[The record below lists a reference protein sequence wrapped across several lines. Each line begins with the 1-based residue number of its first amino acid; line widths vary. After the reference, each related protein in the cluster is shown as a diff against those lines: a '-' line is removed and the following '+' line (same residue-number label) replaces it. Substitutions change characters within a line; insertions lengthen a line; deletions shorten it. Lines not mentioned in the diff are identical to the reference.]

1 MKTRPGAKVASLVA
15 RNAKRQVYAS
25 HRLVLAALA
34 WGCLCRTASSADEP
48 VVHQPLFQVADLNT
62 GESQVIN
69 LSDGKKVTLKLLGV
83 EETRDNLRS
92 AIRLARVKVEVNGAV
107 ATIESGNYRLPV
119 TIGDVQIDCPA
130 TQGLYWRRDLF
141 EDSWGLDKAA
151 RLRLW
156 PKGSPWMEPGTFG
169 YPIRQ
174 RWFANVTQAGNE
186 PSYVM
191 GDDAPTSRN
200 IYYHSGN
207 DIGGVEG
214 TDQVIAASD
223 GLVISARGKTLAEYP
238 DLPFYQQSSYAT
250 VYVVDAHGWIYRY
263 THLKSV
269 DPSVKLG
276 ERIAIGQNV
285 GLLGKEEGAGYY
297 AHLHFDI
304 KSRKPSGRWGVE
316 DAYAFLWEA
325 YQREY
330 KPAII
335 AVARPHHLTR
345 VGDPVTLDGS
355 RSWSAAGDISRYEW
369 TFGDGGTASGSRVER
384 KYHQPG
390 RYSEIL
396 TVTDREGHVDYDFAI
411 VDVIERER
419 GDKPAPGIHAACHPS
434 QNIRPGDPVTFVVR
448 TAGTVPSG
456 ETWDFGD
463 GSPLVNVRSDA
474 STGRENFDYAQT
486 VHSFAKP
493 GHYLVRAQHTTASG
507 AAITARLHVHVEDAP
522 LPKAAGRAPTAFD
535 ITVAAGGHDRNNV
548 PIRVPFD
555 GDRIGVEK
563 VASVILTGTDGKAVP
578 AQWTGPSLFAGD
590 KRELHFILPHLAAGE
605 SLRLVATL
613 FPHTPGASH
622 ASAKTDGFKWHDH
635 PGDHVDLVLGSR
647 PVLTYY
653 YHPLD
658 ETSPA
663 SRVQTYKVFH
673 NVYSPR
679 GDRLITNG
687 LPNDPKIHSPHH
699 RGIFYGFNRISY
711 GDGRTADLWHCTDGA
726 YQEHERF
733 LALEAGPVL
742 ARHRMVIRWHGPD
755 QKPFAEEERELTAY
769 NVAGGRLFEFASRM
783 KSLAGPVRL
792 DGDPQH
798 AGFQFR
804 AHNDVD
810 AKTSHETIYVRTD
823 GVGQPGET
831 RNWDPQTRQGPVNLP
846 WNAMSFVL
854 GDQRYTVAYLD
865 HPRNPKE
872 ARFSERAFGRFGS
885 YFEYTIDEVQALNV
899 NYRLWL
905 QDGLMNPEE
914 VAVLSGSFIEPVEFT
929 LKPR

>member
-1 MKTRPGAKVASLVA
+1 MTAIRRLILMALSLG
-15 RNAKRQVYAS
+15 
-25 HRLVLAALA
+25 VL
-34 WGCLCRTASSADEP
+34 CLRFSTADEP
-48 VVHQPLFQVADLNT
+48 VVRQPLFRVADLNT
-62 GESQVIN
+62 GESQDIE

-83 EETRDNLRS
+83 EETRDKVRS
-92 AIRLARVKVEVNGAV
+92 ALRLAKVKVNVNGV
-107 ATIESGNYRLPV
+107 TATIESGNYRLPLTV
-119 TIGDVQIDCPA
+119 GDVQIDCPA
-130 TQGLYWRRDLF
+130 THGLYLRHDTF
-141 EDSWGLDKAA
+141 EDSWGLDKEA

-174 RWFANVTQAGNE
+174 RWFGNVTQAGNE

-191 GDDAPTSRN
+191 GDDAPTARN
-200 IYYHSGN
+200 IYYHAGN

-214 TDQVIAASD
+214 IDQVVAASD

-250 VYVVDAHGWIYRY
+250 VYVVDSHGWIYRY

-276 ERIAIGQNV
+276 ERIKIGQPV
-285 GLLGKEEGAGYY
+285 GRLGKEEGAGYY

-304 KSRKPSGRWGVE
+304 KSRKPSGKWGVE

-335 AVARPHHLTR
+335 AVARPHLLAQA
-345 VGDPVTLDGS
+345 GDSVLLDGS
-355 RSWSAAGDISRYEW
+355 RSWSASGKITRYEW
-369 TFGDGGTASGSRVER
+369 TFGDGKMATGSQVER
-384 KYHQPG
+384 KYDKPG

-396 TVTDREGHVDYDFAI
+396 KITDGDGRIDYDFAI
-411 VDVIERER
+411 VDVIEKDR
-419 GDKPAPGIHAACHPS
+419 GDKPSPGIHAAYYPS
-434 QNIRPGDPVTFVVR
+434 LKIRPGEDVTFVVR

-463 GSPLVNVRSDA
+463 GSPPVKVRSDA
-474 STGRENFDYAQT
+474 STSKESFDYAQT

-493 GHYLVRAQHTTASG
+493 GHYLVRAEHTTATG
-507 AAITARLHVHVEDAP
+507 TVITARLHVHVEDAAV
-522 LPKAAGRAPTAFD
+522 PKATDRAVTAFD
-535 ITVAAGGHDRNNV
+535 VTVAAGRHERNNV
-548 PIRVPFD
+548 PVRVPFD
-555 GDRIGVEK
+555 RSQFSNEK
-563 VASVILTGTDGKAVP
+563 IASVLLTAPDGTSIPV
-578 AQWTGPSLFAGD
+578 QWTGPGLFAGD
-590 KRELHFILPHLAAGE
+590 KNEVHFILPHLPAGQT
-605 SLRLVATL
+605 LRLVATL
-613 FPHTPGASH
+613 LPHTPAASH
-622 ASAKTDGFKWHDH
+622 ASAKVDRFAWHDH
-635 PGDHVDLVLGSR
+635 AGDHIDLALGDRS
-647 PVLTYY
+647 VLTYY

-658 ETSPA
+658 ESTPA

-679 GDRLITNG
+679 GDRVVTNG
-687 LPNDPKIHSPHH
+687 LPDDPKIHSPHH

-711 GDGRTADLWHCTDGA
+711 GNGKTADLWHCTDGA
-726 YQEHERF
+726 YQEHDRF
-733 LALEAGPVL
+733 LASEAGPVL
-742 ARHRMVIRWHGPD
+742 ARHRMVIRWHGQD
-755 QKPFAEEERELTAY
+755 QKPFAAEERELTAY

-810 AKTSHETIYVRTD
+810 AKTSEQTIYVRTD

-885 YFEYTIDEVQALNV
+885 YFEYTIDEDKPLNV

-905 QDGLMNPEE
+905 EEGLMKPGD
-914 VAVLSGSFIEPVEFT
+914 VAVLSESFVEPVEVT
-929 LKPR
+929 VKPR